1 VSSPSAA
8 PSGRAQH
15 PDSTSQTSDGARC
28 QTHGSVVFGRK
39 TGTGKKENSFVS
51 RSLSG
56 RDDVYACRGES
67 AAGRSGYSPAAQK
80 DWKAISRSRPQDRK
94 KVDQKTRK
102 YFPLTDSVIENHLL
116 GKETSTNRALMS
128 EIQSIW
134 VDFER
139 KADSPN
145 C

>member
-1 VSSPSAA
+1 MALFR
-8 PSGRAQH
+8 GLFR
-15 PDSTSQTSDGARC
+15 
-28 QTHGSVVFGRK
+28 
-39 TGTGKKENSFVS
+39 E
-51 RSLSG
+51 

-80 DWKAISRSRPQDRK
+80 DWKAINSSRPQDRK
-94 KVDQKTRK
+94 KVDQRTRK

-116 GKETSTNRALMS
+116 GKETIGVANTSWLACTNRALLS

-134 VDFER
+134 VNFER